1 MNRKKR
7 TVLMVFGVLVL
18 ILIVSFL
25 IPGIRERIMWRV
37 DRLYLSVL
45 YAINPPEEVLFVPNQ
60 TAQTVSTPVGGAADL
75 PTAIAVALDSTPTT
89 TVNELVIPTVQP
101 TTIPAQYM
109 TSGFKYFDQ
118 HGLWNY
124 CAPANLAMALSYLG
138 WTGDRLDVGH
148 SVKPNDNDMNVMP
161 YELADYVNA
170 ETPYRAIVRTAGT
183 MDLLKQLIAA
193 DFPVV
198 VEKGTVIRETNT
210 GQNTW
215 MGHYSYLTG
224 YDDAKQ
230 VFISQDSFYS
240 ADYEVPYALM
250 MEEWQAFNYVFLVV
264 YPQERSTE
272 LMSILGELQD
282 ENRGYQLALER
293 ATAEITSQTGV
304 QVFFAWYNRGSSLVK
319 LQDYSGAAQ
328 AFDSAFAVLAAM
340 PEASIPKKV
349 MRIVWYETSPY
360 FAYYYTSRYTDVINL
375 STQVMEM
382 ASSVPYLEES
392 FYWRALARFAIGEN
406 EDASADICKS
416 LEYHPDFA
424 PSVAALNSFGVYTC
438 P

>member
-1 MNRKKR
+1 MNLKKR
-7 TVLMVFGVLVL
+7 TMLRIFGFLVL
-18 ILIVSFL
+18 ILIISFL
-25 IPGIRERIMWRV
+25 IPGIRERIIWRV
-37 DRLYLSVL
+37 DRLYLSFL

-60 TAQTVSTPVGGAADL
+60 TAENISTPVSGAADL
-75 PTAIAVALDSTPTT
+75 PTAIAVSMDSTPTT
-89 TVNELVIPTVQP
+89 AGLEPLAPTVQATP
-101 TTIPAQYM
+101 ISTQYQ
-109 TSGFKYFDQ
+109 TSGFRYIDQ

-124 CAPANLAMALSYLG
+124 CAPANLAMALSYWG
-138 WTGDRLDVGH
+138 WPGDRVDVGH

-161 YELADYVNA
+161 YELAEYVNT
-170 ETPYRAIVRTAGT
+170 ETSYRAVVRVAGT

-224 YDDAKQ
+224 YDDTKQ
-230 VFISQDSFYS
+230 AFITQDSYYS
-240 ADYEVPYALM
+240 ADYEVPYSLL
-250 MEEWQAFNYVFLVV
+250 MEEWQSFNYVFLVV
-264 YPQERSTE
+264 YPQERSTA
-272 LMSILGELQD
+272 LMSILGDLQD
-282 ENRGYQLALER
+282 ENRGYQIALER
-293 ATAEITSQTGV
+293 ASEDIANETGV

-328 AFDSAFAVLAAM
+328 AFDSAFQALAAM
-340 PEASIPKKV
+340 PEGNIPKKV

-360 FAYYYTSRYTDVINL
+360 FAYYYTARYTDVINL
-375 STQVMEM
+375 ATQVMKI
-382 ASSVPYLEES
+382 ANVPYLEES
-392 FYWRALARFAIGEN
+392 YYWRALARFAVGQN
-406 EDASADICKS
+406 EDASADLCKS

-424 PSVAALNSFGVYTC
+424 PSLAAMNSFGVYTC